1 MKKKTSFFL
10 FLLLLGLYIFLFPF
24 PLSKETYLL
33 PVWVKDVSHSET
45 SPGDSQSSP
54 IPFRLGDTFGFVSE
68 KGALSLSEAV
78 LYDVSFDE
86 NFSSGGGFVSFS
98 SVSDNLVFRD
108 RKGDFLF
115 AIETF
120 GYPILMNGRIFVI
133 STDRQTLAEYDDTGA
148 MLWRKSYTSIITAAH
163 ATSLGNSDP
172 LIVVG
177 LLNGRTE
184 VLSRSGS
191 LVFTAESEGSR
202 IAVTYGCGI
211 SKDGQYIAI
220 SSGIDPRVLS
230 VYERKGGQFKL
241 LFSKTLGDTSRKF
254 TGIRF
259 ADDSRSILVAGDG
272 VFRIFDLKGTEVD
285 RSFSGKLIE
294 YGYGGERSLSY
305 LLSSDSGE
313 GEFSL
318 FDPEGLLGKGRV
330 GYPGTGYLDVV
341 EKRFPAKVSA
351 VTKRGN
357 SFFLGIDTKL
367 MRIDIQE
374 R

>member
-115 AIETF
+115 TIETF

-148 MLWRKSYTSIITAAH
+148 VLWRKSYTSIITAAH

-191 LVFTAESEGSR
+191 WFSPPSRRGPGSR
-202 IAVTYGCGI
+202 LPTAAEYRRTARISRFQAALIPACFPCTNARADSLSSSLARPWEIPHANLPGYG
-211 SKDGQYIAI
+211 S
-220 SSGIDPRVLS
+220 LM
-230 VYERKGGQFKL
+230 
-241 LFSKTLGDTSRKF
+241 TLGAF
-254 TGIRF
+254 
-259 ADDSRSILVAGDG
+259 LWQ
-272 VFRIFDLKGTEVD
+272 
-285 RSFSGKLIE
+285 
-294 YGYGGERSLSY
+294 
-305 LLSSDSGE
+305 
-313 GEFSL
+313 
-318 FDPEGLLGKGRV
+318 
-330 GYPGTGYLDVV
+330 GTG
-341 EKRFPAKVSA
+341 FPNLRSQGY
-351 VTKRGN
+351 RG
-357 SFFLGIDTKL
+357 GP
-367 MRIDIQE
+367 
-374 R
+374 